1 MLNHV
6 LNDKNIYPDAKVLTQ
21 YLGKS
26 INAWDSFID
35 LLKVNYP
42 LISTEWRYY
51 NDGKSWLFKVT
62 KKAKTVCWVSVWEEY
77 FKVTFYFNNKA
88 KEVIKNSLLDE
99 EIKKRWLHNGKT
111 EKFNPITIE
120 IKKKTDLKIIK
131 MLIELKEIIK

>member
-62 KKAKTVCWVSVWEEY
+62 KKAKTVCWVSVWEKY